1 MIMIKSKILL
11 IALSTALMLA
21 AVPQA
26 DAWGYSYRVYEN
38 GQMRGEDLWVDPS
51 PDIALLTMQAFTTG
65 MFVGVQSTREP
76 YYGYSPYV
84 HTCLPGYYRASNG
97 DCVERP
103 DQNRE
108 GATALCNDG
117 TWSHSEHSYAPG
129 TCSYHGGVRQYVR

>member
-1 MIMIKSKILL
+1 MIKSKILL

-26 DAWGYSYRVYEN
+26 GAWSYSYRVYEN
-38 GQMRGEDLWVDPS
+38 GQMRGEDLWVDPD
-51 PDIALLTMQAFTTG
+51 PDIALLTRQAFTTG
-65 MFVGVQSTREP
+65 MFVGVQPTREP
-76 YYGYSPYV
+76 EPE
-84 HTCLPGYYRASNG
+84 CLPGYYRASNG

-117 TWSHSEHSYAPG
+117 TWSHSEHPYAPG
-129 TCSYHGGVRQYVR
+129 TCSYHGGLRQYVR